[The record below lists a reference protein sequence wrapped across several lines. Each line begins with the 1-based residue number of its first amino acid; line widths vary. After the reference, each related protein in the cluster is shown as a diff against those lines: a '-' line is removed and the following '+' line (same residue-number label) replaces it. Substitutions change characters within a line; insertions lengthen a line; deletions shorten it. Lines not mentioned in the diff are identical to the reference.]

1 MTSLFELVTPQRK
14 IFNSIK
20 ILELLTPDFYLYFNS
35 RVTNSRFLSWLKLSS
50 YKLEIFILINFQR
63 NNIDMKKKK
72 KTIYGKREKD
82 VPEVIE
88 WYDFI

>member
-35 RVTNSRFLSWLKLSS
+35 RVTNSRFLSLLKLSS
-50 YKLEIFILINFQR
+50 YKLEILILINFQR
-63 NNIDMKKKK
+63 NNIDMKRENKQ
-72 KTIYGKREKD
+72 YMEREKRT
-82 VPEVIE
+82 
-88 WYDFI
+88 FRK

>member
-1 MTSLFELVTPQRK
+1 MTSLFELVTRQRK

-20 ILELLTPDFYLYFNS
+20 ILELLTRDFYLYFNS

-50 YKLEIFILINFQR
+50 YKLEIFILIKFQR
-63 NNIDMKKKK
+63 NNIDMKKKA
-72 KTIYGKREKD
+72 IYGKREKD
-82 VPEVIE
+82 VPEVTE

>member
-1 MTSLFELVTPQRK
+1 MTSLFELVTRQRK

-20 ILELLTPDFYLYFNS
+20 ILELLTRDFYLYFNS

-72 KTIYGKREKD
+72 TIYGKREKD
-82 VPEVIE
+82 LPEVIE
-88 WYDFI
+88 WCYFI